1 MLELPSTQPT
11 IQILAPKL
19 SFCLCFLSQLC
30 AIIAPEV
37 LTTCGS
43 KVTVSFKV
51 QPWDPSRKLLSKFYV
66 LFLCQHIF
74 SYILYKNFQIPLKVS
89 IDSYEQIKFKHC
101 HKHGNNNKL
110 FLEAEQR
117 LNWFE
122 FIK

>member
-1 MLELPSTQPT
+1 MGPLTKIIVKILCVVSLST
-11 IQILAPKL
+11 
-19 SFCLCFLSQLC
+19 
-30 AIIAPEV
+30 
-37 LTTCGS
+37 
-43 KVTVSFKV
+43 
-51 QPWDPSRKLLSKFYV
+51 Y
-66 LFLCQHIF
+66 LFIH
-74 SYILYKNFQIPLKVS
+74 LYKNFQIPLKVS

>member
-1 MLELPSTQPT
+1 MHVGDVRGPNSCALNT
-11 IQILAPKL
+11 QILCVVSL
-19 SFCLCFLSQLC
+19 S
-30 AIIAPEV
+30 
-37 LTTCGS
+37 T
-43 KVTVSFKV
+43 
-51 QPWDPSRKLLSKFYV
+51 Y
-66 LFLCQHIF
+66 LFIH
-74 SYILYKNFQIPLKVS
+74 LYKNFQIPLKVS